1 MLDLKKLSEEHNKE
15 RVKGLCSF
23 MDKEAVEELGARYYN
38 DLKYYDLGII
48 MINGTITIYDIE
60 DIFRSYDQ
68 AIVIVD
74 NKIRTGES
82 APNRYIEVYIQNG
95 KIIPDLI
102 RAAC

>member
-1 MLDLKKLSEEHNKE
+1 MLDLKKIAAAHNNDKNKSY
-15 RVKGLCSF
+15 RFMVKS
-23 MDKEAVEELGARYYN
+23 DVEELGILQYI
-38 DLKYYDLGII
+38 DPEYYDLGIEI
-48 MINGTITIYDIE
+48 LSKDITIFDIE